1 MALKSSIEC
10 LTVHYKL
17 GTRPRAFISS
27 TRTPHESVAANAD
40 LISTSTSDV
49 ELTKVQRYTPPR
61 ELSLENP
68 QTSINSTAR
77 TGALQAGVAGN
88 QGYFPQ
94 ADSAACYQPRISFQ
108 I

>member
-49 ELTKVQRYTPPR
+49 DAHKSTEVHSAKRTIPGKPP
-61 ELSLENP
+61 
-68 QTSINSTAR
+68 
-77 TGALQAGVAGN
+77 
-88 QGYFPQ
+88 
-94 ADSAACYQPRISFQ
+94 DKHK
-108 I
+108 